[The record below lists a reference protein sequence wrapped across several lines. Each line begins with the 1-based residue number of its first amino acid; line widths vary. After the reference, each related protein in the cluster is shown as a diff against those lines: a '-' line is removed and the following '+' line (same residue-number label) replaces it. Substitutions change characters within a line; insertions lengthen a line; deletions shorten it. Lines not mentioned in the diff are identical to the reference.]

1 MRRYI
6 LKRLLHLIP
15 VLLGLTFLTFT
26 LTYIAPSDPA
36 EMLLTQNGMQPSA
49 ELLEATREEMGLNR
63 PFMVQYL
70 DWLNGILHGDFGES
84 VKYGQPVLKEI
95 TLRLPNTIRL
105 AALSFAMMVTV
116 ALPLGILSAIYKNRM
131 ADYIIRLF
139 SFIGISMPSFWLG
152 LLLIYCF
159 ALKLK
164 WLPVMG
170 MGGIKHI
177 LLPAI
182 TMAVFMISLYIRQL
196 RAAMLEE
203 LSQDYVVGALSRG
216 VKKHVIIFCHVLPNS
231 LLSIITM
238 VGLSIGGLLGG
249 TSIVESI
256 FSWQGVGKM
265 ALDAISSRDYALMQG
280 YVIWMALIY
289 VGVNLLVDLSY
300 RFLDPRIRLGEI

>member
-1 MRRYI
+1 M
-6 LKRLLHLIP
+6 HLIP

-36 EMLLTQNGMQPSA
+36 EMMLTQNGMQPSA
-49 ELLEATREEMGLNR
+49 ELLEATRDEMGLNR
-63 PFMVQYL
+63 PFVVQYL
-70 DWLNGILHGDFGES
+70 DWLNGILRGDFGES
-84 VKYGQPVLKEI
+84 VKYGQPVLNEI
-95 TLRLPNTIRL
+95 ALRLPNTIRL
-105 AALSFAMMVTV
+105 AALSFAIMVTV
-116 ALPLGILSAIYKNRM
+116 ALPLGILSAIYKNRI

-152 LLLIYCF
+152 LLLIDCF

-196 RAAMLEE
+196 RATMLEE

-216 VKKHVIIFCHVLPNS
+216 VRKHVIIFCHVLPNS
-231 LLSIITM
+231 LLSVITM
-238 VGLSIGGLLGG
+238 LGLSFGSLLGG

-265 ALDAISSRDYALMQG
+265 ALEAISSRDYALIQG

-289 VGVNLLVDLSY
+289 VGVNLLVDLAY
-300 RFLDPRIRLGEI
+300 CLLDPRIRLGET

>member
-1 MRRYI
+1 
-6 LKRLLHLIP
+6 LFCIP
-15 VLLGLTFLTFT
+15 
-26 LTYIAPSDPA
+26 
-36 EMLLTQNGMQPSA
+36 Q
-49 ELLEATREEMGLNR
+49 
-63 PFMVQYL
+63 
-70 DWLNGILHGDFGES
+70 
-84 VKYGQPVLKEI
+84 
-95 TLRLPNTIRL
+95 
-105 AALSFAMMVTV
+105 
-116 ALPLGILSAIYKNRM
+116 

-170 MGGIKHI
+170 MGGLKHI

-196 RAAMLEE
+196 RATMLEE
-203 LSQDYVVGALSRG
+203 LSQDYVVGARSRG

-249 TSIVESI
+249 TAIVESI

-265 ALDAISSRDYALMQG
+265 ALDAISSRDYALTTLG
-280 YVIWMALIY
+280 
-289 VGVNLLVDLSY
+289 SY
-300 RFLDPRIRLGEI
+300 RAPSNGK